1 MAQRV
6 YWVGL
11 LLAVR
16 KLCNYWTRYS
26 GKMPTDLPG
35 SVATAMAALTIA
47 CTALQAYDAA
57 HAPGSPAGTIG
68 VP

>member
-11 LLAVR
+11 YQLVKR
-16 KLCNYWTRYS
+16 LCDYWARYS
-26 GKMPTDLPG
+26 NRVPSDLPG

-47 CTALQAYDAA
+47 CAALKAYDDA
-57 HAPGSPAGTIG
+57 HTHGKPTTT
-68 VP
+68 